1 MSVVAA
7 FSPSMPDDPNEDV
20 VLMLKV
26 KLGDEQAFEE
36 LIARHQARI
45 LGTVAKMLGNATDAE
60 DISQQVFVRVW
71 QSASRYQPTAKFTT
85 WLLTITRNLVFNEM
99 RRLRRAKF
107 VPMDVETE
115 DHAPRDIADETN
127 PDAAQ
132 AAATADLQVA
142 ISRAIATLP
151 EQQRLALIL
160 RRYEELSYEEIAA
173 VLKTSVPSVK
183 SLLFRAR
190 TMLKDQLHGYL

>member
-1 MSVVAA
+1 
-7 FSPSMPDDPNEDV
+7 MPDDPNEDV

-127 PDAAQ
+127 PDASQ

>member
-1 MSVVAA
+1 VSVVAA